1 MFNRREGN
9 IKRIK
14 IKLVILVILI
24 VVSLIVKFINR

>member
-14 IKLVILVILI
+14 IKLVILVILV

>member
-14 IKLVILVILI
+14 IKLVILAILVVI
-24 VVSLIVKFINR
+24 SLIVKFINR

>member
-14 IKLVILVILI
+14 VKLIILAILV
-24 VVSLIVKFINR
+24 VGSLIVKFINR

>member
-9 IKRIK
+9 IKRTK
-14 IKLVILVILI
+14 RKLVILVILV

>member
-14 IKLVILVILI
+14 IKLGILAILVVI
-24 VVSLIVKFINR
+24 SLIIKFINR

>member
-14 IKLVILVILI
+14 VKLIILAILV

>member
-14 IKLVILVILI
+14 IKLVILAILV

>member
-14 IKLVILVILI
+14 IKLVILVIL
-24 VVSLIVKFINR
+24 VVISLIVKFINR

>member
-14 IKLVILVILI
+14 IKLIILVILI

>member
-14 IKLVILVILI
+14 LKLVILAILVVI
-24 VVSLIVKFINR
+24 SLIVKFINR

>member
-14 IKLVILVILI
+14 LKLVILAILV

>member
-14 IKLVILVILI
+14 IKLVILAILV
-24 VVSLIVKFINR
+24 VVSLIIKFINR

>member
-14 IKLVILVILI
+14 IKLGILAILV
-24 VVSLIVKFINR
+24 VVSLIIKFINM

>member
-14 IKLVILVILI
+14 IKLIILAILVVI
-24 VVSLIVKFINR
+24 SLIVKFINR

>member
-14 IKLVILVILI
+14 RKLVILVILV

>member
-14 IKLVILVILI
+14 IKLIILAILV

>member
-1 MFNRREGN
+1 MFNRKEGN

-14 IKLVILVILI
+14 IKLIILVILI

>member
-14 IKLVILVILI
+14 IKLVILAILV
-24 VVSLIVKFINR
+24 VVSLIVKFIKR

>member
-14 IKLVILVILI
+14 IKLVILV

>member
-14 IKLVILVILI
+14 IKLIILAILVVI
-24 VVSLIVKFINR
+24 SLIIKFINR